1 MTRVLVVDDHPDTT
15 ESFCRLVA
23 AWGHQAAGAVDG
35 PAALRL
41 AATFRPG
48 VALVDIMMPGMDGHE
63 LARRLRALPG
73 MDHALLVAV
82 TGQSPGS
89 GRRAPEGDFDL
100 YLIKPVEPDELRRL
114 LDSLVAP
121 A

>member
-15 ESFCRLVA
+15 ETFCRLVA
-23 AWGHQAAGAVDG
+23 AWGHEPAGATDG
-35 PAALRL
+35 AAALRL
-41 AATFRPG
+41 AAAFQPD

-63 LARRLRALPG
+63 LARRLRVMPG
-73 MDHALLVAV
+73 LDHTVLVAM
-82 TGQSPGS
+82 TGQVVGS

-100 YLIKPVEPDELRRL
+100 YLFKPVEPDELKRL